1 MTSAIP
7 ERIKDDAASLF
18 QSSELPTSFA
28 FYERL
33 TPQHQRLFAVELWE
47 ALSRVNISGDSRSLD
62 DLVELVESWEA
73 TADLDGAPEVL
84 EVIRRPK
91 TYRPLAR

>member
-1 MTSAIP
+1 MTSTSP
-7 ERIKDDAASLF
+7 ERIRDDAASLF
-18 QSSELPTSFA
+18 QASELPGTFA

-62 DLVELVESWEA
+62 ELVELVENWEA

-84 EVIRRPK
+84 EIIRRPK
-91 TYRPLAR
+91 TYRPLGR